1 MAAQEELN
9 FTNLYVKNLSEDT
22 TEELLRDQFSKFGKV
37 SSVAIMKDNQGKSR
51 GFGLINFESSEEAKN
66 AVGALKGAFIGSK
79 YLFVGRA
86 QRKTERE
93 ELLKRE
99 YMESTCGQLT
109 SVKVMRLDNG
119 ISKGFGF
126 VRFSNPEDAMKALH
140 TLNGT
145 TLEGKTLCVAIAQRK
160 EDRIRTLQNRY
171 AQFSPETFYNCNW
184 NVHPFFYHF
193 PPCPSSN
200 QLLSQPIVYQDCQ
213 QYPLVTQT
221 YHDRFSIF
229 VPNGQKEWGNTRD
242 QVYQQ
247 HYLKNNGTPGGQKL
261 DFRKKGNKQS
271 GPGESTYTGSA
282 GAKGRA
288 HAAGTSPGKSRRNLE
303 KVLAENLQ
311 ITGMLLENNS
321 SDITKLLN
329 PPNALGCSSFG
340 GK

>member
-1 MAAQEELN
+1 
-9 FTNLYVKNLSEDT
+9 
-22 TEELLRDQFSKFGKV
+22 
-37 SSVAIMKDNQGKSR
+37 MK
-51 GFGLINFESSEEAKN
+51 
-66 AVGALKGAFIGSK
+66 
-79 YLFVGRA
+79 
-86 QRKTERE
+86 
-93 ELLKRE
+93 
-99 YMESTCGQLT
+99 
-109 SVKVMRLDNG
+109 
-119 ISKGFGF
+119 
-126 VRFSNPEDAMKALH
+126 
-140 TLNGT
+140 
-145 TLEGKTLCVAIAQRK
+145 
-160 EDRIRTLQNRY
+160 LQ
-171 AQFSPETFYNCNW
+171 
-184 NVHPFFYHF
+184 
-193 PPCPSSN
+193 
-200 QLLSQPIVYQDCQ
+200 
-213 QYPLVTQT
+213 
-221 YHDRFSIF
+221 